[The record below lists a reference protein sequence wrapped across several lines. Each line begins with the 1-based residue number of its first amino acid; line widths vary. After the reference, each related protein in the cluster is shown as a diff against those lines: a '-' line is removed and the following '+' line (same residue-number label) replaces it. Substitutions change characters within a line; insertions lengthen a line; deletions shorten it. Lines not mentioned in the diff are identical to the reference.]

1 MKLLDEITKVLKE
14 HSEENIHMYDS
25 ALAVIADSIANL
37 VVQTECYDR
46 GLALNVEFKAEIT
59 EFPELFDELLLSSA
73 EISLGYDKRE
83 VLLHFKDSVLSVDY
97 SKIKSILKNIAD
109 ECIKSG
115 LRSDLRVIEYHVID
129 YQSDTDITRF
139 DYDTWVL
146 LDGVG
151 FPWVDIKNGV
161 VPFCNVK
168 GRKVLDIEDTIY
180 ADWIETGFDIQSW
193 GADYNMII
201 FGDYYDEYLPAEVLD
216 NLKSN
221 VILAYKLDH
230 LDISEVIKSMAKL
243 AKMDLVHK
251 NIKLYFMGDES
262 VAVTDQEYIELSD
275 YSKLLEKNGVKCLN
289 FYIFY
294 PSEL

>member
-1 MKLLDEITKVLKE
+1 
-14 HSEENIHMYDS
+14 
-25 ALAVIADSIANL
+25 
-37 VVQTECYDR
+37 
-46 GLALNVEFKAEIT
+46 
-59 EFPELFDELLLSSA
+59 
-73 EISLGYDKRE
+73 
-83 VLLHFKDSVLSVDY
+83 
-97 SKIKSILKNIAD
+97 
-109 ECIKSG
+109 
-115 LRSDLRVIEYHVID
+115 
-129 YQSDTDITRF
+129 
-139 DYDTWVL
+139 
-146 LDGVG
+146 
-151 FPWVDIKNGV
+151 
-161 VPFCNVK
+161 
-168 GRKVLDIEDTIY
+168 
-180 ADWIETGFDIQSW
+180 
-193 GADYNMII
+193 MII

-289 FYIFY
+289 FHIFY